1 MLFRNK
7 RNLITMCMSA
17 NDSIRIQNIIND
29 NIRASSLYLED
40 SSLYIDND
48 NVWCA
53 YKTEF
58 KIEYIV
64 MLLENELKDN
74 RIVTVGNTIIIYPTK
89 EA

>member
-7 RNLITMCMSA
+7 RNLITICMSV
-17 NDSIRIQNIIND
+17 NDSIRVQKIIDD
-29 NIRASSLYLED
+29 NIRDLED
-40 SSLYIDND
+40 SSLYIDHN
-48 NVWCA
+48 NVWFA

-58 KIEYIV
+58 QMEYIV

-89 EA
+89 GA

>member
-7 RNLITMCMSA
+7 RNLITICMSV
-17 NDSIRIQNIIND
+17 NDSIRIQKIIDD
-29 NIRASSLYLED
+29 NIRDLED
-40 SSLYIDND
+40 SSLYIDHN
-48 NVWCA
+48 NVWFA

-58 KIEYIV
+58 KMEYIV

-89 EA
+89 GA